1 MIKLAIL
8 LSGSGTTANAI
19 FKAHSENSLSG
30 IQPAVVISSHSNAEG
45 LEKARAF
52 NIPTETISKRDFG
65 SADEFGNSLLKIL
78 ERYEVELISQNGWL
92 VLTPTNVIARYKGK
106 IINQHPGP
114 LDPPR
119 LDFGGHGMYGAR
131 VVAARLIYC
140 MITDSDWW
148 TEATTHYVEEEYDK
162 GNVIRIEKFDLS
174 EYQQLL
180 SLDEVKNNKDKIVKK
195 VSAIQQKLLPF
206 EHTNVINTLQCFANQ
221 SIPAYKRISPLIPSS
236 NIGALNTAK
245 RLAVEFFPH
254 G

>member
-52 NIPTETISKRDFG
+52 NIPTEIITKRDFG

-78 ERYEVELISQNGWL
+78 ESYEVELISQNGWL

-140 MITDSDWW
+140 MLTDSDWW
-148 TEATTHYVEEEYDK
+148 TEATTHYVEPEYDK
-162 GNVIRIEKFDLS
+162 GKIIRIERLDFREFKNS
-174 EYQQLL
+174 L
-180 SLDEVKNNKDKIVKK
+180 SLDGVKK
-195 VSAIQQKLLPF
+195 SKDEIIEKVRMIQQKLLPL
-206 EHTNVINTLQCFANQ
+206 EYTNVIATLQSFVDSNVPNYQ
-221 SIPAYKRISPLIPSS
+221 RVSPLIPL
-236 NIGALNTAK
+236 NNTEALNTVK
-245 RLAVEFFPH
+245 ELAIEFFPH